1 MADMA
6 PIRPIGMNESVSV
19 SSLSRSPLSLSLAR
33 SLARSLYLSLS
44 LALSLS
50 RLHAFYIMLTYA
62 IPLTSN
68 VVKERWEASSPPLP
82 DSKP

>member
-33 SLARSLYLSLS
+33 SLAR
-44 LALSLS
+44 SLS